1 MLARDGARAQIK
13 GVDGHAGATKT
24 MNTHIHLLE
33 GLTGLY
39 LAWPDPEVKAAL
51 TELLDILQT
60 RLYDAQ
66 THHLILYC
74 DDDWKPM
81 DPVDSFG
88 HDIET
93 SWLMCEAAEA
103 VGEPALLER
112 VRRQAVQ
119 MVDTALAE
127 GLDADG
133 AMRYERTA
141 AGYSNTR
148 SWWPQCE
155 TVIGCI
161 NAWQITGE
169 RRYFDAAARC
179 WDHIKAHFIDRTHG
193 GWYKGLARDGSP
205 SREPKASLWNCPYHN
220 ARVGF
225 ELRTRLQ
232 HPAVHTEVMAW
243 SNITGVR
250 SEGELIDFESSLRV
264 GTPGGRIEASG
275 RERQSGIRYSRT
287 GDVQTTIT
295 PMRSGATITQTVEDV
310 DASTV
315 RLGWE
320 AKADRTGEGGVY
332 FCMAF
337 GPRYYAG
344 ATVKAAGRKVT
355 VTAPDRS
362 VSLTFS
368 KAVKTAVR
376 EENGDKVLYVTLL
389 PRLKEGA
396 RTSLAAVMKVSGTH
410 HHEAAAIALD
420 LAHPGREFAGFG
432 GNFRIQNVRK
442 DPTVIDYCLENMRV
456 AFGRVEFPWAQW
468 DPQQAAQP
476 GANPTDHVRRSAE
489 MARRLR
495 QAGMPVIV
503 SAWFPPEWA
512 AERTT
517 RSDGTSRAWAL
528 KPALQERIFRSIASY
543 LLFLK
548 QEYGV
553 EADYFSFNESDLGID
568 VVHTPE
574 QHRDFIK
581 QFGKYLMDSGLK
593 TRMLLGDNSDAT
605 TYDFI
610 VPTLEDP
617 DALRYVGAVSFHS
630 WRGCDDA
637 TLRRWAGA
645 AQRIGV
651 PLLVAEGSTDA
662 AAHQYPAIFNE
673 STFALYEINLYT
685 RICAICQ
692 PLSILQ
698 WQLTSDYSP
707 LWGDGIYGSEG
718 PLRPTQRFWNLRQL
732 SLTPADAFAIP
743 ASCDKQDLNVAA
755 FVNTARG
762 EGAVHIVNNAASCPA
777 EVSGLPASATRAVVH
792 VTNAGTNSVAQ
803 CLPVRDGR
811 VALELPAESFISIFV
826 R

>member
-1 MLARDGARAQIK
+1 M
-13 GVDGHAGATKT
+13 
-24 MNTHIHLLE
+24 
-33 GLTGLY
+33 
-39 LAWPDPEVKAAL
+39 
-51 TELLDILQT
+51 QT
-60 RLYDAQ
+60 D
-66 THHLILYC
+66 
-74 DDDWKPM
+74 
-81 DPVDSFG
+81 
-88 HDIET
+88 
-93 SWLMCEAAEA
+93 
-103 VGEPALLER
+103 
-112 VRRQAVQ
+112 
-119 MVDTALAE
+119 
-127 GLDADG
+127 
-133 AMRYERTA
+133 
-141 AGYSNTR
+141 
-148 SWWPQCE
+148 
-155 TVIGCI
+155 
-161 NAWQITGE
+161 
-169 RRYFDAAARC
+169 
-179 WDHIKAHFIDRTHG
+179 
-193 GWYKGLARDGSP
+193 
-205 SREPKASLWNCPYHN
+205 
-220 ARVGF
+220 
-225 ELRTRLQ
+225 
-232 HPAVHTEVMAW
+232 
-243 SNITGVR
+243 
-250 SEGELIDFESSLRV
+250 
-264 GTPGGRIEASG
+264 
-275 RERQSGIRYSRT
+275 
-287 GDVQTTIT
+287 
-295 PMRSGATITQTVEDV
+295 
-310 DASTV
+310 
-315 RLGWE
+315 
-320 AKADRTGEGGVY
+320 
-332 FCMAF
+332 
-337 GPRYYAG
+337 
-344 ATVKAAGRKVT
+344 
-355 VTAPDRS
+355 
-362 VSLTFS
+362 
-368 KAVKTAVR
+368 
-376 EENGDKVLYVTLL
+376 
-389 PRLKEGA
+389 
-396 RTSLAAVMKVSGTH
+396 
-410 HHEAAAIALD
+410 
-420 LAHPGREFAGFG
+420 
-432 GNFRIQNVRK
+432 
-442 DPTVIDYCLENMRV
+442 
-456 AFGRVEFPWAQW
+456 
-468 DPQQAAQP
+468 
-476 GANPTDHVRRSAE
+476 
-489 MARRLR
+489 
-495 QAGMPVIV
+495 
-503 SAWFPPEWA
+503 
-512 AERTT
+512 

-762 EGAVHIVNNAASCPA
+762 EGAVHIVNNAASCLA